1 MARNRMI
8 GEILVEMGL
17 ASKELVVDCLNRQ
30 MEIHR
35 QGLEPIPI
43 GTLLVKTGHVSMADL
58 EKALAKQTKNRLPS

>member
-1 MARNRMI
+1 MPHNKLI
-8 GEILVEMGL
+8 GEILIEMGL
-17 ASKELVVDCLNRQ
+17 APKEVVVDCLNKQ

-58 EKALAKQTKNRLPS
+58 EKALEKQTKNRLPS